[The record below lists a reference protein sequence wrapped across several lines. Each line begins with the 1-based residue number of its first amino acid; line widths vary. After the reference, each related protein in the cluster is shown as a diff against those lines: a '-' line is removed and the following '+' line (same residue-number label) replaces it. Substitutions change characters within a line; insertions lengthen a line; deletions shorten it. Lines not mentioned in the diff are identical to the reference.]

1 MKALEVKN
9 LKVIFPTEA
18 GIVRA
23 VEGIDLEIEEG
34 QCAAIVGESGCG
46 KSVTSLAVMKLLSS
60 PSAIMR
66 VDTLKLN
73 GNDIILEI
81 DRMQENLLSS
91 IATENIS
98 MRGCE
103 LYLNFLQFAR
113 ELVNRYSI
121 VAVLQHELNELCDRA
136 KTDDKSEGKSG
147 AKLEK
152 PASHTGPQN
161 ILRALHVTGFGK
173 KS

>member
-1 MKALEVKN
+1 MASDLQKLGRAVKGRHALE
-9 LKVIFPTEA
+9 
-18 GIVRA
+18 
-23 VEGIDLEIEEG
+23 
-34 QCAAIVGESGCG
+34 
-46 KSVTSLAVMKLLSS
+46 SV
-60 PSAIMR
+60 
-66 VDTLKLN
+66 KLN

-121 VAVLQHELNELCDRA
+121 VLQHELNELCDRA

-147 AKLEK
+147 TKPEK